1 MGLCTYSTLLVS
13 SKFSVTSVADR
24 IETAGSRFNK
34 MVETLRLTTV
44 KEGLEDKSEK
54 KSLLTR
60 FVMMP
65 KIPYSIPFDMI
76 TMAGKNDIS
85 KIYMTGDDLDDF
97 IEKNDN
103 KYMARFSKTTS
114 TYAFSKC
121 ETCKGPVLGH
131 KEEDCATVAWTEDDL
146 ENIEK
151 MILKSK
157 NFESKFGVVEG
168 INELLVKKRS
178 KASVKTDDES
188 VDDIGS
194 TGI

>member
-1 MGLCTYSTLLVS
+1 MYLINGVVYNIIIYSTLLVS

-34 MVETLRLTTV
+34 MVETLRLTIV

-103 KYMARFSKTTS
+103 KHMARFSKTTS
-114 TYAFSKC
+114 T
-121 ETCKGPVLGH
+121 
-131 KEEDCATVAWTEDDL
+131 
-146 ENIEK
+146 
-151 MILKSK
+151 
-157 NFESKFGVVEG
+157 
-168 INELLVKKRS
+168 
-178 KASVKTDDES
+178 
-188 VDDIGS
+188 
-194 TGI
+194 